1 MLEKA
6 NDLKKLITDAYWQDA
21 DVMELERMRKSVR
34 DLMQFLKGRG
44 RKKFDVDITDD
55 ITDDDYQPADT
66 SIDIRTY
73 REKVIDYLVE
83 HSDSE
88 VIQKIHNLEPI
99 NNEDLTELERI
110 LWHELGTKDDY
121 SETTS
126 IGNLAAFVRSLI
138 GLSQEAVNEKFGE
151 YLNGNVL
158 NSQQQ
163 EFVWTVINYVRENGD
178 IELSDMV
185 NTDPFV
191 NYDLSEIFGEN
202 LTTIIGVVKLLHERV
217 IPVAA

>member
-1 MLEKA
+1 M
-6 NDLKKLITDAYWQDA
+6 
-21 DVMELERMRKSVR
+21 
-34 DLMQFLKGRG
+34 
-44 RKKFDVDITDD
+44 
-55 ITDDDYQPADT
+55 
-66 SIDIRTY
+66 
-73 REKVIDYLVE
+73 
-83 HSDSE
+83 
-88 VIQKIHNLEPI
+88 
-99 NNEDLTELERI
+99 
-110 LWHELGTKDDY
+110 
-121 SETTS
+121 
-126 IGNLAAFVRSLI
+126 
-138 GLSQEAVNEKFGE
+138 NEKFGE